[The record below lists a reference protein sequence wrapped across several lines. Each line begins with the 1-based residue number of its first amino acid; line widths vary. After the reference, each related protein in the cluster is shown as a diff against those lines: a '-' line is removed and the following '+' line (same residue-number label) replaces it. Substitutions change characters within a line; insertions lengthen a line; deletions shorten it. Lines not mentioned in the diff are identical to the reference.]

1 MKTVAPSFAQVAG
14 SRDSTPALFLAFACG
29 LIAAN
34 LYYAQPLAGPLAA
47 SLGLPPGAAG
57 LLVAM
62 TQAGYGTGL
71 LLAAP
76 LGDVVENRRLVL
88 ALLAAS
94 FCGLCGLASASGP
107 ALFLACAFLTGVGSV
122 AVQVLIPYSAHLAPE
137 PQRGRVVGT
146 VMAGMTLG
154 IMLAR
159 PVSSALAGLGWDR
172 AAFALS
178 ALAMA
183 ALALVLRRALPARQP
198 AAAGRYSDLLVSM
211 LRLVGREPVLR
222 ERALQHLFMFGSFS
236 LFWTTVPL
244 QLAQGYG
251 LSRSGIAWFA
261 LAGVAGV
268 VSAPVA
274 GRLADQGKSGP
285 ATALAMASALV
296 ALLVAHLAPGGTTL
310 GLGLLVFAAILLDFG
325 IVANLSLGKQ
335 AIFALD
341 PALRS
346 RLNAVYT
353 ALFFTGGAAGS
364 FIGSWAQ
371 ANGGWTLASRIG
383 MALPACALAL
393 LAWGNRPR

>member
-1 MKTVAPSFAQVAG
+1 MKTVAPNLPQAAG
-14 SRDSTPALFLAFACG
+14 SRESTPALLLAFGCG
-29 LIAAN
+29 LVAAN

-47 SLGLPPGAAG
+47 SLGLRPDAAG
-57 LLVAM
+57 LLVTM
-62 TQAGYGTGL
+62 TQVGYGTGL

-76 LGDVVENRRLVL
+76 MGDLVENRRLVL
-88 ALLAAS
+88 ALLAVA
-94 FCGLCGLASASGP
+94 FCGLCGLALASGP
-107 ALFLACAFLTGVGSV
+107 MLFLASGFLTGAGSV
-122 AVQVLIPYSAHLAPE
+122 AVQVMIPYSAHLAPE
-137 PQRGRVVGT
+137 AQRGRVVGT

-159 PVSSALAGLGWDR
+159 PVSSALAELGSDR
-172 AAFALS
+172 IAFALS
-178 ALAMA
+178 AVAMA
-183 ALALVLRRALPARQP
+183 VLGLVLHHVLPPRRP
-198 AAAGRYSDLLVSM
+198 AAAGSYADLLLSM
-211 LRLVGREPVLR
+211 VRLAGREPVLR
-222 ERALQHLFMFGSFS
+222 QRALEHLFMFGSFS

-244 QLAQGYG
+244 VLAQAYG

-268 VSAPVA
+268 VSAPIA

-285 ATALAMASALV
+285 ATALAMTI
-296 ALLVAHLAPGGTTL
+296 ALLAFLIAHLAPGGTKL
-310 GLGLLVFAAILLDFG
+310 GLSMLVLAAILLDFG

-364 FIGSWAQ
+364 FVGSFAQ
-371 ANGGWTLASRIG
+371 VNGGWTLASRIG
-383 MALPACALAL
+383 MALPACALVL
-393 LAWGNRPR
+393 LAWRNRP